1 MSTAPDTVIATT
13 PKSPAH
19 ALASVPEHAPVSP
32 SSYVPS
38 LPASAH
44 LEFVRPVI
52 DSHLRCVMDACV
64 TLQGEN
70 PSEDVAKWLT
80 AKTVEITQ
88 TINVARDQ
96 AHLTNARRLA
106 ERVVHKFQKW
116 APVRFGNVAQC
127 QRCFYTGASPVD
139 SATNPITFDPVFEA
153 QLREV
158 AGKDF
163 DAIVA
168 GLHIGSACAYR
179 FSGFIKVPSVYAPE
193 SDHDDEDDEDDED
206 HDDEDHDDQEDGEG
220 DE

>member
-1 MSTAPDTVIATT
+1 MSTAPDTVIATAQT
-13 PKSPAH
+13 TESMSPAH
-19 ALASVPEHAPVSP
+19 APAQDHAPVSP

-44 LEFVRPVI
+44 LEFVRPVV
-52 DSHLRCVMDACV
+52 DSHLRSVIDACV

-70 PSEDVAKWLT
+70 PSEDAAKWLT

-127 QRCFYTGASPVD
+127 QRCFYTGHAPVD
-139 SATNPITFDPVFEA
+139 STTNPITLDSIFEA
-153 QLREV
+153 QLREL
-158 AGKDF
+158 AGNDF

-168 GLHIGSACAYR
+168 GLHVSSASAQR
-179 FSGFIKVPSVYAPE
+179 FRDFIKVPIAYAPE
-193 SDHDDEDDEDDED
+193 SDHDEDNEDDEDDED
-206 HDDEDHDDQEDGEG
+206 HDDHEDGEG